1 MNKTLIVGAGE
12 IGNSLDKILGC
23 EYETRKL
30 DKGDAKIIG
39 DFEYMHICF
48 PYSEEFIG
56 EVKKYKQLYK
66 PKYTIIHST
75 VPVGTSRKCQ
85 CWHSPVVGI
94 HPHLEEGLKT
104 FTKFIGGENRK
115 EVIDYFRRAGLKV
128 YQTDKQETT
137 ELMKISST
145 TFYGVCIEY
154 VKELKNE
161 CDKNSIPFEMWTLWT
176 ENYNKG
182 YKELRHEEYMR
193 PNLIPTKGKIGGHC
207 VVSNTSFINN
217 KFTKLIKDANK

>member
-1 MNKTLIVGAGE
+1 MKTIIVGGGE
-12 IGNSLDKILGC
+12 IGKSLLSVLEKHYPCKIIDVAVDENIQ
-23 EYETRKL
+23 EYE
-30 DKGDAKIIG
+30 I
-39 DFEYMHICF
+39 MHVCF
-48 PYSEEFIG
+48 PYSGKFVDY
-56 EVKKYKQLYK
+56 VKEYQEKYK
-66 PKYTIIHST
+66 PKYTVCHSS
-75 VPVGTSRKCQ
+75 VPVGTSEKINAVS
-85 CWHSPVVGI
+85 SPCMGI
-94 HPHLEEGLKT
+94 HPHLGESFKT
-104 FTKFIGGENRK
+104 FIKFLGGKDADN
-115 EVIDYFRRAGLKV
+115 VADYFRRAGLKV